1 MHVHN
6 VGFIFECV
14 LAARFH
20 HLFLTF
26 CVINCGESC
35 RRRRDVRERLAAGE
49 IDIIIGTTA
58 LNNPQ
63 EIFSSLGL
71 VVIDEQHRFGVKQ
84 RAQLVKK
91 NPEVAS
97 PHVLFATAT
106 PIPRTVAMMQC
117 SHMTTSVIDELP
129 PGRLAVQYASLH
141 SMSLCILLVDSHAFV
156 AIVDK
161 LTAFGPSTCLT
172 AVVCWSCAAC
182 F

>member
-1 MHVHN
+1 V
-6 VGFIFECV
+6 V
-14 LAARFH
+14 R
-20 HLFLTF
+20 
-26 CVINCGESC
+26 C

-49 IDIIIGTTA
+49 IDIIVGTTS

-91 NPEVAS
+91 NPDAAA

-106 PIPRTVAMMQC
+106 PIPRTVSMTQC

-129 PGRLAVQYASLH
+129 PGRLPVECASTIAT
-141 SMSLCILLVDSHAFV
+141 SVPACIVE
-156 AIVDK
+156 
-161 LTAFGPSTCLT
+161 
-172 AVVCWSCAAC
+172 
-182 F
+182 